1 VAIAAGLWI
10 IRRHCQVST
19 SAGHAKNA
27 WREAPVLR
35 QITGKSNIAKVML
48 KEFKEFAFKGN
59 LIDMA
64 VGIIIG
70 GAFGTVVKSLVD
82 NVFMPVLGKLTGGV
96 NFTEQYLNLNFPDG
110 PKLAYSEAL
119 KKGEPVIGYGQFLT
133 DMISFLL
140 LAFAVFLVVK
150 KALGVLHKE
159 QAKPAPAPPPPTT
172 EEKLL
177 TEIRDLLKQKA

>member
-1 VAIAAGLWI
+1 
-10 IRRHCQVST
+10 
-19 SAGHAKNA
+19 
-27 WREAPVLR
+27 
-35 QITGKSNIAKVML
+35 MF

-96 NFTEQYLNLNFPDG
+96 NFTEQYLNLNF
-110 PKLAYSEAL
+110 SEGAKIPYADAL
-119 KKGEPVIGYGQFLT
+119 KAGEPVIGYGKFFTDFIAFL
-133 DMISFLL
+133 I
-140 LAFAVFLVVK
+140 LAFAVFILVK
-150 KALGVLHKE
+150 KALGVLHKDE
-159 QAKPAPAPPPPTT
+159 AKPAPAPPEPSA

-177 TEIRDLLKQKA
+177 AEIRDLLKQKA